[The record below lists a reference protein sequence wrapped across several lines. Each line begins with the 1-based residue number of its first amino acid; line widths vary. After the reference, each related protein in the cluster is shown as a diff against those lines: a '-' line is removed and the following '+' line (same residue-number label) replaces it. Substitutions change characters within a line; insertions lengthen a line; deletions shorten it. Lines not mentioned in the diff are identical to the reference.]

1 MLNMTCKDNNL
12 NDADGNQNDQ
22 NDEKDEDDDIR
33 GVNRAHGAL
42 AD

>member
-1 MLNMTCKDNNL
+1 MSNMTCNDNNL
-12 NDADGNQNDQ
+12 NDADGNQNDG
-22 NDEKDEDDDIR
+22 NEEDDDIR

>member
-1 MLNMTCKDNNL
+1 MSNMTCKDNNL
-12 NDADGNQNDQ
+12 NDADGNQNGG
-22 NDEKDEDDDIR
+22 NEENDDIR